1 MVAAAWAPPRADARD
16 APGWRIA
23 PEPSWITPA
32 PPDDAKPAT
41 GGPSVVEY
49 LLDDTQ
55 VRVSPGNVE
64 RFHHVKY
71 RPRSPRQVEDGSQI
85 ELEFNPAH
93 ERLIIH
99 YARVMRDGRA
109 ISALAARD
117 VRLVQRERD
126 LDQRIYDGTLTAVIF
141 LRDVRVDDVVDYAF
155 TSEGSDPMLGGKYVT
170 RFEVADSTFT
180 AAFRRRI
187 VLPAARSLTVKNH
200 GIDLPPKVST
210 TGAWREYLWERRDVA
225 PIESDDVLPGWFDDR
240 PWIEV
245 SEFGSWAEV
254 AALFDRLFTPRRQ
267 PSAAMATEIAR
278 LRAGAASGYERLLEA
293 TRFVQDDIRY
303 LGLEIGLSR
312 HKPFEPSEVLA
323 RRFGD
328 CKDKTNLLVA
338 MLGALGVPARPALVN
353 THHGRGI
360 DDSLPSPL
368 AFNHAIVEATVD
380 GQRAFIDPTVSYQR
394 GPLWSRPPP
403 DFERALIVS
412 GDSQG
417 LVSIPRPAPPEPTIA
432 ARETFVLSADGASA
446 DLQVETTF
454 RQDDA
459 DAMRERLA
467 RVGIKELSRGYLNY
481 YAKDDPTVSLAD
493 ELKVTDDER
502 RNVLVMRE
510 HYRLGRFWQDAK
522 REFRVGT
529 LDGRI
534 KDPSIRLR
542 KMPFALEFPLAI
554 SHTTIVRLPGPAGA
568 APDPVQLGDDNI
580 LFTFVAS
587 TEAND
592 VVLKYELRTLS
603 DTVAPEKARAFFAVL
618 DEIRQRTGYVLHQP
632 SARPG
637 DDSPPPGP
645 PSSMPGLLGVSG
657 FVVVAILG
665 VRRYVRSA
673 RRRAVKREPKL
684 WN

>member
-1 MVAAAWAPPRADARD
+1 
-16 APGWRIA
+16 
-23 PEPSWITPA
+23 
-32 PPDDAKPAT
+32 
-41 GGPSVVEY
+41 VVEY

-71 RPRSPRQVEDGSQI
+71 HPRSPRQVEDGSQI
-85 ELEFNPAH
+85 EIEFNPAH
-93 ERLIIH
+93 QRLNIH
-99 YARVMRDGRA
+99 YARVMRGGRT

-117 VRLVQRERD
+117 VRVVQRERD

-141 LRDVRVDDVVDYAF
+141 LRDVRVGDVVDYAF
-155 TSEGSDPMLGGKYVT
+155 TSAGSDPMLGGKYVAS
-170 RFEVADSTFT
+170 FEVADSTFT
-180 AAFRRRI
+180 AALRRRI
-187 VLPAARSLTVKNH
+187 VMPVARSLTVKSH
-200 GIDLPPKVST
+200 GIDLQPKVSEG
-210 TGAWREYLWERRDVA
+210 GAWREYLWERRDVA
-225 PIESDDVLPGWFDDR
+225 PIESDDALPGWFDDR
-240 PWIEV
+240 PWVEA

-267 PSAAMATEIAR
+267 PSAAMAAEIAR
-278 LRAGAASGYERLLEA
+278 LRAAGATSDERLLEA
-293 TRFVQDDIRY
+293 TRFVQDEIRY

-328 CKDKTNLLVA
+328 CKDKANLLVA
-338 MLGALGVPARPALVN
+338 MLGALGVPARAALVN

-368 AFNHAIVEATVD
+368 AFNHAIVEASVD
-380 GQRAFIDPTVSYQR
+380 GQRTFIDPTVSYQR
-394 GPLWSRPPP
+394 GPLSSRPPP
-403 DFERALIVS
+403 DFERALIVA

-417 LVSIPRPAPPEPTIA
+417 LVSIPRPAPTEPTIA
-432 ARETFVLSADGASA
+432 VREMFVLSDDGRSA
-446 DLQVETTF
+446 DLQVETTL

-467 RVGIKELSRGYLNY
+467 RVGLKELSRDYLNY
-481 YAKDDPTVSLAD
+481 YAKEDATVSLEA
-493 ELKVTDDER
+493 ELQTTDDER
-502 RNVLVMRE
+502 RNILVMRE

-522 REFRVGT
+522 REFRVAA

-534 KDPSIRLR
+534 EDPHIRLR

-554 SHTTIVRLPGPAGA
+554 SQTTIVRLPTPPSVEPDA
-568 APDPVQLGDDNI
+568 AQFGDKNI
-580 LFTFVAS
+580 RFTFAAN

-592 VVLKYELRTLS
+592 LVIKYDLRTLS
-603 DTVAPEKARAFFAVL
+603 DTVAPENARQFFAVL
-618 DEIRQRTGYVLHQP
+618 DEIRERTGYVLHQP

-637 DDSPPPGP
+637 DDRTPPSPPRGVPGF
-645 PSSMPGLLGVSG
+645 LGFSG
-657 FVVVAILG
+657 FIVVAILG

-673 RRRAVKREPKL
+673 RRRAVKRETNL
-684 WN
+684 LN